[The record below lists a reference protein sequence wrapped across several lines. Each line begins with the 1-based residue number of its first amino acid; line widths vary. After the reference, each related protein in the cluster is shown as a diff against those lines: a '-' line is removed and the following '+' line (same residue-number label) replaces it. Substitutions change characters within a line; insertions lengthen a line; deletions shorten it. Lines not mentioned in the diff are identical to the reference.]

1 MIVKTKAFMNQLEIK
16 AARYI
21 EKTLT
26 LQESMNTTLVKFKNR
41 GHQEERPQKISSLSI
56 LNGISLRPY

>member
-1 MIVKTKAFMNQLEIK
+1 MNQLEIK

-56 LNGISLRPY
+56 LYGISLRPY

>member
-26 LQESMNTTLVKFKNR
+26 LQESMNTIVKFKNR

-56 LNGISLRPY
+56 LYGISLRPY